1 MIKEKKPMPKYSFI
15 DPNGYD
21 TNTDEILLEIA
32 YHLKCIAEILDE
44 KL

>member
-1 MIKEKKPMPKYSFI
+1 MDKKKSMPKYSYI
-15 DPNGYD
+15 DPYD
-21 TNTDEILLEIA
+21 CETDEILLGIA